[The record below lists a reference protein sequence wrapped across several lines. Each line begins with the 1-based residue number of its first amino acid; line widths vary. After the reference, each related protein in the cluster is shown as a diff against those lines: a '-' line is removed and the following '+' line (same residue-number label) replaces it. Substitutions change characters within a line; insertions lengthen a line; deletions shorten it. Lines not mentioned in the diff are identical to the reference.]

1 MTSSHLLG
9 RPRLLAAL
17 TAAVRR
23 AKADRTLIA
32 CQRGAQTTLRFADGR
47 FHQTFY
53 AESVD
58 VWVKAACDGHVGVA
72 TTNALSPEALRA
84 AVEAAMAMARVAPH
98 AVLRTAKDAGSSSG
112 RRTLAAVPAAPPTCA
127 VPPLAT
133 YVAETARRPIADTI
147 QALHDLWQR
156 TGLAPRVSRG
166 ETNPAGLAG
175 CALAPQVA
183 LCATKRAGLA
193 GSFTAGE
200 EELAVAGSDG
210 LARHQ
215 PFTVAGVKLVATRGK
230 ASGYAAATSRDI
242 AALDLDATADRAVR
256 LAKANAAPRNLRL
269 GRYDVILE
277 PEAVAELLE
286 WLGYIAFGAKA
297 LAERTSPLAGRLGDQ
312 LMSPAVSIHDDALH
326 PKGLSVPFD
335 YEGVPKQRVALI
347 ERGVAAGV
355 VYDTAYGG
363 RYHQPSTGHGMP
375 YDETEG
381 PLPMHLT
388 MAAGTTPRA
397 ELERRLGNGLV
408 ISRFHYVN
416 GLLDTRRAL
425 MTGLTRDGT
434 FLVRRGKVAGA
445 VKNLRFTQSVL
456 EAFSRVAA
464 LSRERRLIAD
474 PGSGLGAVLAPAMLI
489 RGFTFTGATQ

>member
-1 MTSSHLLG
+1 MTRSSPHLLG

-17 TAAVRR
+17 TTAARR

-58 VWVKAACDGHVGVA
+58 VWVKVACDGHVGVA
-72 TTNALSPEALRA
+72 TTNAVSPDALRSAVQA
-84 AVEAAMAMARVAPH
+84 AIAMAHV
-98 AVLRTAKDAGSSSG
+98 GG
-112 RRTLAAVPAAPPTCA
+112 RRTLAEVPATPMIRA

-133 YVAETARRPIADTI
+133 YVSETARRPIAGTI
-147 QALHDLWQR
+147 QALHDLWSR
-156 TGLAPRVSRG
+156 TGR
-166 ETNPAGLAG
+166 AGY
-175 CALAPQVA
+175 
-183 LCATKRAGLA
+183 GLA

-200 EELAVAGSDG
+200 EELAIAGSDG
-210 LARHQ
+210 LARYQ

-242 AALDLDATADRAVR
+242 ARLDLDVVAERAVR
-256 LAKANAAPRNLRL
+256 LARANAAPRDLRL
-269 GRYDVILE
+269 GRHDVILE

-297 LAERTSPLAGRLGDQ
+297 LAERTSPLAGRLGDR
-312 LMSPAVSIHDDALH
+312 LMSPTISISDDALH
-326 PKGLSVPFD
+326 PQGLSVPFD

-347 ERGVAAGV
+347 ERGAAAGV
-355 VYDTAYGG
+355 VYDTAYGA

-388 MAAGTTPRA
+388 VTAGTTPRA
-397 ELERRLGNGLV
+397 EMERRLGDGLV
-408 ISRFHYVN
+408 VSRFHYVN

-434 FLVRRGKVAGA
+434 FLVRRGKVVGA

-456 EAFSRVAA
+456 EAFSQVAA

-474 PGSGLGAVLAPAMLI
+474 PGSGLGSVLAPAMLL
-489 RGFTFTGATQ
+489 RGFTFTGKTQ

>member
-1 MTSSHLLG
+1 MSRSPSHLLG

-17 TAAVRR
+17 TAAAGR
-23 AKADRTLIA
+23 AKADQTLIA
-32 CQRGAQTTLRFADGR
+32 CQRGAQTTLRFANGR

-58 VWVKAACDGHVGVA
+58 VWVKVACDGHVGVA
-72 TTNALSPEALRA
+72 TTNAFSPEALRA
-84 AVEAAMAMARVAPH
+84 AVEAAMAMARV
-98 AVLRTAKDAGSSSG
+98 GG
-112 RRTLAAVPAAPPTCA
+112 RRTLAAVPAAPLARA

-147 QALHDLWQR
+147 QALHAVWQR
-156 TGLAPRVSRG
+156 TG
-166 ETNPAGLAG
+166 
-175 CALAPQVA
+175 
-183 LCATKRAGLA
+183 RAGYALA

-200 EELAVAGSDG
+200 EELAVVGSKG
-210 LARHQ
+210 LARYQ
-215 PFTVAGVKLVATRGK
+215 PFTVAGVKLVATRGG

-242 AALDLDATADRAVR
+242 AQLDLDAVADRAVR
-256 LAKANAAPRNLRL
+256 LARANAAPRDLRL
-269 GRYDVILE
+269 GRPTGTSFGRYDVILE

-297 LAERTSPLAGRLGDQ
+297 LAERTSPLAGRLGDRF
-312 LMSPAVSIHDDALH
+312 MGEAISIHDDALH
-326 PKGLSVPFD
+326 PDGLAVPFD

-355 VYDTAYGG
+355 VYDTAYGA
-363 RYHQPSTGHGMP
+363 RYRQPSTGHGMP

-381 PLPMHLT
+381 PLPTHLT
-388 MAAGTTPRA
+388 LAAGTTPRA
-397 ELERRLGNGLV
+397 GMERLLGDGLV

-434 FLVRRGKVAGA
+434 FLVRRGKVVGA

-456 EAFSRVAA
+456 EAFSRTAA

-474 PGSGLGAVLAPAMLI
+474 PGSGLGACLAPAMLL
-489 RGFTFTGATQ
+489 RDFTFTGKTQ